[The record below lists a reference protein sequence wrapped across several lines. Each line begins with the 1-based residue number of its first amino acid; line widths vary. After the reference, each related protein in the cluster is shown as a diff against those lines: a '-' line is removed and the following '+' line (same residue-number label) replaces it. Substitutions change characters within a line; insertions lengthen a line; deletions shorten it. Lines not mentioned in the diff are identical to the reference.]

1 MDGVFSLTE
10 AVRAEFLCSLVHSF
24 GCTYVSLWQYDSNLS
39 NRLFFLDGF
48 YDVMNNQLRS
58 SLGNVAESLFHQ
70 YQTLTFHVHDGC
82 VPGVAFTNHIPY
94 LELQRSD
101 LLRLTSNEIQAQFF
115 QVITLEIIINVVM
128 KETLTK
134 VTFMFFQEARI
145 EVCPWWKKHPL
156 YML

>member
-115 QVITLEIIINVVM
+115 Q
-128 KETLTK
+128 
-134 VTFMFFQEARI
+134 EARI
-145 EVCPWWKKHPL
+145 EGSEWEEPGFEEAVRRVVADVIQWQLDQSRTQNTDK
-156 YML
+156 